1 MSPLSGAPP
10 HRTPMLLPQFTS
22 RRHLTCLLSLCPAF
36 HSVKGASVCSVSCH
50 RRGSCHGRGVAVAP
64 RPPASAASL
73 RDRGLHVP
81 RATRRVDS
89 RGTCVFLCCA
99 GGRVKTWK
107 RRWFIL
113 TDNCLYYFE
122 YTTVS
127 ACGGVGVGRPPCLGP
142 LTGRGG
148 GAVGTQ
154 SDCLLSSV
162 VGVGGQLTGS
172 GRSKKN
178 PRPRALRCTASPQ
191 EPRPRAGIW
200 VRGGGQGAGA
210 RAGGRS
216 RGPSSRRWE
225 RGLERAGSW
234 PAARLQGR
242 ARDPV
247 GGVIVTWGAQVWAG
261 GGRNAKALDPDETA
275 KG

>member
-1 MSPLSGAPP
+1 MVAVLPWRPAP
-10 HRTPMLLPQFTS
+10 RF
-22 RRHLTCLLSLCPAF
+22 RRLAQRR
-36 HSVKGASVCSVSCH
+36 GASC
-50 RRGSCHGRGVAVAP
+50 
-64 RPPASAASL
+64 AS
-73 RDRGLHVP
+73 GHTP
-81 RATRRVDS
+81 GDS
-89 RGTCVFLCCA
+89 WGTCVFLCCA

-127 ACGGVGVGRPPCLGP
+127 ACRGVGVGRPPCLGP

-200 VRGGGQGAGA
+200 VRGVGQGAGA

-216 RGPSSRRWE
+216 RGPSSWRWE

-261 GGRNAKALDPDETA
+261 GRNAKALDPDETA